1 MCRLAAYIGPPILLK
16 QFLFD
21 PSHSLVRQSWAP
33 REMDEAVLN
42 ADGFGFGWY
51 TEQQQPATYLNTHP
65 IWSDCNLPGLA
76 SSLTGRIWLGCVRS
90 ATPGQMTGLMNTQP
104 FTNGQL
110 LFMHN
115 GFIKNFNPEFRV
127 KFHTILKGEIQAG
140 INGHTDS
147 EYIFALLRQEILLKP
162 DLDPGTQLRH
172 CLDRIT
178 GLIGE
183 ETVLLN
189 IIICDGSSIYITR
202 HAVNGQSPSLY
213 YAVNT
218 ALFTDAV
225 VVASEPLTED
235 KRWLA
240 VPDHSLMIVSG
251 ATRPE
256 VIAL

>member
-1 MCRLAAYIGPPILLK
+1 MCRLAAYIGPPLLLK

-21 PSHSLVRQSWAP
+21 PTHSLIRQSWAP

-42 ADGFGFGWY
+42 ADGFGLGWY

-65 IWSDCNLPGLA
+65 IWSDCNLTGLA
-76 SSLTGRIWLGCVRS
+76 LSLASQIWLGCVRS

-104 FTNGQL
+104 FINGRL

-115 GFIKNFNPEFRV
+115 GFIRNFNPEYHV
-127 KFHTILKGEIQAG
+127 KLHNILQGEIQAG

-147 EYIFALLRQEILLKP
+147 EYIFALLRQEILLNP
-162 DLDPGTQLRH
+162 ESDPVTQLRH
-172 CLDRIT
+172 CLEQIT
-178 GLIGE
+178 KLIGK

-189 IIICDGSSIYITR
+189 IIIADGSRVYITR

-213 YAVNT
+213 YAVN
-218 ALFTDAV
+218 ADLFTDAI

-235 KRWLA
+235 SRWLA
-240 VPDHSLMIVSG
+240 VPDHSLMVISDQDK
-251 ATRPE
+251 PE
-256 VIAL
+256 IIAL